1 MSPSRY
7 RKLAAVAAVAPW
19 VAVAI
24 AVAKGRAPRGW
35 LGWDLASF
43 RVAAKLLASGHS
55 LYDFA
60 AQSTAYHAEF
70 GRGFD
75 VLFPFAYP
83 PIFAIEMLPLAHVP
97 QAAAWALVFVASLA
111 AVSFAVR
118 AITGDARDAVWVL
131 GTFPGLVGLLA
142 GQFSFF
148 ALGLVVLAWTL
159 LERQRSLEAGLALSV
174 LAFKPQLLLF
184 LPLALLFRRDWRALL
199 GLALGAG
206 IQVALCFA
214 VAPHDTLAFPGVL
227 RAFAGYARTHFDDD
241 WSFTWRAFFALLAPG
256 HSLATEAAAAGAVA
270 ICAWAGV
277 RAMWRARRDLAL
289 CFGAAV
295 LTTLCAAWHAYPYD
309 WVLLA
314 FPFFLLLPRAR
325 PSRAVSVALPR
336 LRRVVDL
343 RLAAESRGP
352 RDGRRDPPGAAD
364 ARRVLG
370 VARSF
375 FV

>member
-1 MSPSRY
+1 
-7 RKLAAVAAVAPW
+7 
-19 VAVAI
+19 
-24 AVAKGRAPRGW
+24 
-35 LGWDLASF
+35 
-43 RVAAKLLASGHS
+43 
-55 LYDFA
+55 
-60 AQSTAYHAEF
+60 
-70 GRGFD
+70 D

-206 IQVALCFA
+206 IQVAL
-214 VAPHDTLAFPGVL
+214 
-227 RAFAGYARTHFDDD
+227 
-241 WSFTWRAFFALLAPG
+241 
-256 HSLATEAAAAGAVA
+256 
-270 ICAWAGV
+270 
-277 RAMWRARRDLAL
+277 
-289 CFGAAV
+289 
-295 LTTLCAAWHAYPYD
+295 
-309 WVLLA
+309 
-314 FPFFLLLPRAR
+314 
-325 PSRAVSVALPR
+325 
-336 LRRVVDL
+336 
-343 RLAAESRGP
+343 
-352 RDGRRDPPGAAD
+352 
-364 ARRVLG
+364 
-370 VARSF
+370 
-375 FV
+375 